1 VNDERSKRVV
11 TLSKL
16 VTRSGDDGSTGLVGG
31 ARRSKDDPQV
41 EAYGTV
47 DELNACLGLVA
58 AIATPSLQA
67 QIEQIQ
73 QRLFDLG
80 AHLAD
85 GRENPQ
91 IQLGEAEVETLET
104 WVVDALDGLPDLT
117 SFVLP
122 GGGELSARLHL
133 ARTIARRAERRVIT
147 ARQQVS
153 IDALAVRYLNR
164 LSDLLFAWCM
174 TRAGPNCC
182 GGQSAGRPI
191 AAAPDLGDGPAR

>member
-1 VNDERSKRVV
+1 MSEGAKRVV

-16 VTRSGDDGSTGLVGG
+16 VTRTGDDGSTGLVGG
-31 ARRSKDDPQV
+31 ARRQKDDPQV
-41 EAYGTV
+41 EAYGAV

-58 AIATPSLQA
+58 ALAEAPLRGRV
-67 QIEQIQ
+67 EQIQ

-85 GRENPQ
+85 GRDHPTIN
-91 IQLGEAEVETLET
+91 LGEAAVETLET

-133 ARTIARRAERRVIT
+133 ARTVARRAERRVIS
-147 ARQQVS
+147 ARQTVA
-153 IDALAVRYLNR
+153 IDPLAVHYLNR
-164 LSDLLFAWCM
+164 LSDLLFAWS
-174 TRAGPNCC
+174 RSVVHDAGGVELLWRPV
-182 GGQSAGRPI
+182 GGTTDSGGA
-191 AAAPDLGDGPAR
+191 